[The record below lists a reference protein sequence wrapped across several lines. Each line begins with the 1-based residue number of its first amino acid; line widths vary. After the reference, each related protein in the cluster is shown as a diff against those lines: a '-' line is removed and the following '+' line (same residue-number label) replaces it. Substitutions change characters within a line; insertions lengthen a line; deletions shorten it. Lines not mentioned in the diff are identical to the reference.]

1 MTALETQGLAAK
13 RAARVLA
20 VAGAAEKNAAL
31 EAIAQAL
38 CLHQDT
44 ILAENQKDLDAA
56 RAGGMKQSLLVHCS

>member
-13 RAARVLA
+13 CAARVLA

-38 CLHQDT
+38 CLHQDA
-44 ILAENQKDLDAA
+44 ILA
-56 RAGGMKQSLLVHCS
+56 

>member
-38 CLHQDT
+38 CLHPDA
-44 ILAENQKDLDAA
+44 ILAENHCWTGLPSA
-56 RAGGMKQSLLVHCS
+56 RSA